1 MADEKKSYGKRPIF
15 YGYSNA
21 EWLASQR
28 RQIQKKKCF
37 DVKYVQIK
45 SNEELAAMPF
55 KELMSHYMYASMSF
69 ERSTRVAD
77 RARMDYLLRV
87 FCEVCERVD
96 LYAHELELMGM
107 EQTPYVSE
115 VLRRAY
121 RGNAKTTRPKRNG
134 VVD

>member
-1 MADEKKSYGKRPIF
+1 MAKKSYGKRPIF

-21 EWLASQR
+21 EWLAIQR

-37 DVKYVQIK
+37 DADYVQIK
-45 SNEELAAMPF
+45 SNEELQEMTF
-55 KELMSHYMYASMSF
+55 KELFSHYMYASMSF
-69 ERSTRVAD
+69 DASTRIAD
-77 RARMDYLLRV
+77 RARMDYLVRV
-87 FCEVCERVD
+87 FAEVCERVD

-107 EQTPYVSE
+107 EQTPYVQE

-121 RGNAKTTRPKRNG
+121 TGNAKTTRPKRNG